1 MHISDLTYSWLS
13 CHRCGV
19 FFCVMFSGGVFGG
32 GGGGRGWMVLFKPT
46 LDHSELDPSVSCP
59 PLANNL
65 SRKVSGKQ
73 TQGLGVGRVL
83 VVTPR
88 GTQGG

>member
-1 MHISDLTYSWLS
+1 MCDLTYSWLS
-13 CHRCGV
+13 YHGCGV
-19 FFCVMFSGGVFGG
+19 LFCVMFS
-32 GGGGRGWMVLFKPT
+32 GGGGRGWMVLLFKLT
-46 LDHSELDPSVSCP
+46 LDHSELDPSMSCP

-65 SRKVSGKQ
+65 SRKVTGKQ
-73 TQGLGVGRVL
+73 TQGLGIGRVL